1 MQEQEA
7 QNSTHTIIFP
17 QQAADDEDNPPVH
30 SMYVSSHGS
39 FAPGAQLGRHS
50 TCTCMQQAHLR
61 SLHLLCTTHS
71 TQLRCA
77 LSLDEV

>member
-17 QQAADDEDNPPVH
+17 QQAADDEDNPPVQ

-39 FAPGAQLGRHS
+39 FAPGAQQGRYCH
-50 TCTCMQQAHLR
+50 CWYGI
-61 SLHLLCTTHS
+61 
-71 TQLRCA
+71 
-77 LSLDEV
+77 

>member
-1 MQEQEA
+1 MVSRPSPATAVLTQEQEA

-39 FAPGAQLGRHS
+39 FAPGAQQGS
-50 TCTCMQQAHLR
+50 Y
-61 SLHLLCTTHS
+61 
-71 TQLRCA
+71 
-77 LSLDEV
+77 